1 MKCIEHRAFCI
12 EHLDLGTRIPT
23 CRTRLPLR
31 RAADRWTSVTH
42 SWPVIIGRWFP
53 ARRDSLTPPRIR
65 VSVQELYPVRE
76 GAVVHRPRC
85 FHEGGGGPRISRVK
99 TDTGG
104 NFQRTTGPVAPG
116 NNERW
121 EICFVGAAGIC
132 DAELDWSVDL
142 ADGAGNGSVRKPR
155 IRAMKSLQNLSQTL
169 HSMMRRLMMRHY
181 RILAR

>member
-1 MKCIEHRAFCI
+1 MSS
-12 EHLDLGTRIPT
+12 G
-23 CRTRLPLR
+23 PLR
-31 RAADRWTSVTH
+31 AGAAGGSGKWGFVFQNPDAQCKMLGAQCTS
-42 SWPVIIGRWFP
+42 S
-53 ARRDSLTPPRIR
+53 AL
-65 VSVQELYPVRE
+65 SVQELYPVRA
-76 GAVVHRPRC
+76 GAVVHRPCC
-85 FHEGGGGPRISRVK
+85 FHEGGGPRISRVK

>member
-1 MKCIEHRAFCI
+1 MSS
-12 EHLDLGTRIPT
+12 G
-23 CRTRLPLR
+23 PLR
-31 RAADRWTSVTH
+31 AGAAGGSGKWGFVFQNPDAQCKMLGAQCTS
-42 SWPVIIGRWFP
+42 S
-53 ARRDSLTPPRIR
+53 AL
-65 VSVQELYPVRE
+65 SVQELYPVRE